1 MKKLTY
7 RNRYKIP
14 VVIFTLVLLMF
25 MLFPFFVMLS
35 TMFKSS
41 AEVYKK
47 PPYWIPKEFQ
57 FNNFVKV
64 WTEYNLLGYFKNSII
79 IGLGTTLLNTL
90 IIIPASYA
98 IARFRFQGRSVVLYT
113 LLAMQM
119 FSPVI
124 IIISLFKI
132 FVKLHLLDSLFG
144 LVLANTVIT
153 LSFTTWLMFGY
164 FSSIPREIEDAARI
178 DGCNRIGTLIRIMIP
193 IAAPGLVTAMIY
205 TFIQAWNDFLFPLSF
220 INAQKKM
227 PLTLGIYQFVGRWST
242 QWEMLNVATFL
253 ALIPVLILFFLI
265 EKQLVA
271 GLAGGAVKG

>member
-41 AEVYKK
+41 AEVYQK